1 MQPGIPDLY
10 VNSLQDLL
18 NYFLN
23 TLFLLLYHSLLTQL
37 QLPAQEKSAK
47 RINFDAQWDAQP
59 FCTALQT

>member
-23 TLFLLLYHSLLTQL
+23 TLFLLLYRSLLTQL

-59 FCTALQT
+59 FCTALQA